1 VNIMVV
7 SLVGLLMLLSMP
19 GYADSQ
25 SSNTLDTKAIEQAIG
40 KPGELKEDVYKIS
53 LPRKDLSVSVKGIEL
68 KPGFALGSWIA
79 VKQAGK
85 EAVCDGD
92 LVLTEKRRWGRP
104 LGSCV
109 RKALK

>member
-1 VNIMVV
+1 
-7 SLVGLLMLLSMP
+7 
-19 GYADSQ
+19 
-25 SSNTLDTKAIEQAIG
+25 
-40 KPGELKEDVYKIS
+40 
-53 LPRKDLSVSVKGIEL
+53 VKGIEL